1 MLLVLALLGS
11 SAAAFAVT
19 EGLKLEKSPIANT
32 VVDKVV
38 APDSATSAIATI
50 SFLLRKPDH
59 LTVQIVNGNGEVIR
73 TLARSR
79 PAARGTRSFKWNGR
93 DDEGHVVPDGNYR
106 PRVHLAREHRTIGL
120 PNVIRMDATPP
131 LIRLVSV
138 RPLVFSP
145 DGDFRFE
152 RVAHPLPDEREG

>member
-1 MLLVLALLGS
+1 MVLVLALLGG

-79 PAARGTRSFKWNGR
+79 PAVRGAQSFKWNGR
-93 DDEGHVVPDGNYR
+93 DDEGRVVAGRELPPACASRAGAPHHRASERHPHGRDAAADQAR
-106 PRVHLAREHRTIGL
+106 QRQASRVL
-120 PNVIRMDATPP
+120 P
-131 LIRLVSV
+131 
-138 RPLVFSP
+138 
-145 DGDFRFE
+145 
-152 RVAHPLPDEREG
+152 